1 MECGDNRMK
10 FFKFKGK
17 KHKVEVPKL
26 DKEKVL
32 KPLEKLLEVE
42 MNFFSNLPK
51 LISSFKKLT
60 NTLEQLGLKWK
71 DIIHF
76 VTELLSWYKVVKD
89 NLDSFKPHLKA
100 IVDGLDSLLKDAL
113 ARAKTTNM
121 KFDDDIVKKGIAFV
135 EYLRKVFDLK

>member
-1 MECGDNRMK
+1 
-10 FFKFKGK
+10 
-17 KHKVEVPKL
+17 
-26 DKEKVL
+26 
-32 KPLEKLLEVE
+32 

-60 NTLEQLGLKWK
+60 STLEQLGLKWK
-71 DIIHF
+71 DILHF
-76 VTELLSWYKVVKD
+76 VTELFSWYKVVKD
-89 NLDSFKPHLKA
+89 NLEGFKPHLKA